1 MRRTVISTV
10 FVLIFLSILPASVR
24 AGDKDLRVPDRS
36 IRVEDK
42 GLRVPDRIGRAE
54 DKGLRTPDRS
64 IRAEDKRLRTP
75 GRNHPISFNNVPWQ
89 KFADDSRVDSIL
101 NTLTL
106 REKIAQLMWIP
117 AWAADR
123 GDNFRQVEELV
134 TKYGIGGV
142 IFFEGSRDRQ
152 VDFTNRLKKISRVPL
167 IIAQD
172 AEWGTGMRLQE
183 IEDFPYQMTLG
194 ALQDDSLI
202 YRMASAIAWQCRDIG
217 VNLNLA
223 PVADV
228 NNNPLNPVINYRSFG
243 EDPQK
248 VAAKAVMY
256 LKGLQDNGVMACAKH
271 FPGHGDTDVDSHTG
285 LPVIRGDRKR
295 FDEVELVPFRR
306 VVSEGVGAVMTAHI
320 NVPGLDDTP
329 RLPATFS
336 KKVVTGILRND
347 IGFGGLIITDAM
359 NMAGATMTFPSGVAD
374 FEALKAGNDIIEYST
389 DPIRAIDEIALKVER
404 GEMDE
409 GEINIRCRK
418 LLEAKLWLENMQEG
432 GTGTI
437 RGIEASA
444 HPALIRDLYAGAM
457 TLIENNNNLLPLGR
471 LDRIRIA
478 TVAVNRLAM
487 TEFQKLTDRY
497 TDADHYFIDPDN
509 EQAVSYVMARL
520 KDYDVVIAGFCA
532 LEQKPAG
539 AYGVTP
545 ALNKVFR
552 SIAALDRS
560 AVIWFGNP
568 YGIARLDMTVRPS
581 ALLVAYQDNS
591 YSQQAA
597 VQVIFGG
604 LGASGRLPVT
614 INEGYHE
621 GYGIKTAGG
630 MRLQYGFPE
639 NAGLSSKVLYREV
652 DSIVKSG
659 IDSLAFP
666 GCQVLIAR
674 KGIVVLDKCYGHHFY
689 DSTEAVTEKDLWDLA
704 SVTKV
709 SAGTPSLM
717 LLDDRGLFDPDK
729 TLGEYLPWFRFSNKR
744 DLILREMLAHQSGLQ
759 AWIPFWK
766 NTLENDSTFRRGVF
780 RDISNRRFALQVS
793 DSLYMNRH
801 YLKEMFR
808 EIRDS
813 PTGEKK
819 YVYSDLTFILAA
831 EIVESLTD
839 TTIDKF
845 APANIYRPIGAFDIT
860 YNPLQK
866 YPRERIVPTEYDSL
880 FRKQQIR
887 GTVHDEGTA
896 MLGGVSGHAG
906 LFATGNDLLKLIE
919 MYRRGGEYGGV
930 RVLSSDVLKKY
941 TTVQYPE
948 NDNRRALGFDK
959 PLLGNDTIPPEEAY
973 PCHSVSPSSFGH
985 SGFTGTFVWVD
996 PEAEISY
1003 VFLSN
1008 RVYPTRNNNKLSEL
1022 SIRGN
1027 ILQAAYD
1034 AMTK

>member
-1 MRRTVISTV
+1 MTKKNAIFDFALKPDKMRRIVISSV
-10 FVLIFLSILPASVR
+10 LLFVLLFM
-24 AGDKDLRVPDRS
+24 VP
-36 IRVEDK
+36 VNM
-42 GLRVPDRIGRAE
+42 RAE
-54 DKGLRTPDRS
+54 DKSHRVPVKMRGKEKSYLAPVY
-64 IRAEDKRLRTP
+64 
-75 GRNHPISFNNVPWQ
+75 NVPWQ
-89 KFADDSRVDSIL
+89 KFADDTRIDSII
-101 NTLTL
+101 NSMTL
-106 REKIAQLMWIP
+106 REKIAQLIWIP
-117 AWAADR
+117 AWAANR
-123 GDNFRQVEELV
+123 GDNFRQVEDLV

-142 IFFEGSRDRQ
+142 IFFEGSRDKQ
-152 VDFTNRLKKISRVPL
+152 DDFTKRLKKISRVPL

-194 ALQDDSLI
+194 AVQDDSLV
-202 YRMASAIAWQCRDIG
+202 YRMAAAIAWQCRDIG

-256 LKGLQDNGVMACAKH
+256 MKGLQDNGVMACAKH

-285 LPVIRGDRKR
+285 LPVINGDRKR
-295 FDEVELVPFRR
+295 FDSVELVPFKRLI
-306 VVSEGVGAVMTAHI
+306 SEGVGAVMTAHI
-320 NVPGLDDTP
+320 SVPGLDNTP

-347 IGFGGLIITDAM
+347 AGFGGLILTDAM
-359 NMAGATMTFPSGVAD
+359 NMAGATMTFPSGTAD
-374 FEALKAGNDIIEYST
+374 YEALKAGNDIIEYST
-389 DPIRAIDEIALKVER
+389 DPLRAIDEIALRVER
-404 GEMDE
+404 GEMDVA
-409 GEINIRCRK
+409 EIDRRCRK
-418 LLEAKLWLENMQEG
+418 LLEAKLWLENANEDT
-432 GTGTI
+432 TGA
-437 RGIEASA
+437 RGIDGSA

-457 TLIENNNNLLPLGR
+457 TLLENNNNLLPLGR

-487 TEFQKLTDRY
+487 TDFQKLTDRY
-497 TDADHYFIDPDN
+497 TNADHYFIDPDN

-545 ALNKVFR
+545 ALSKVFR

-560 AVIWFGNP
+560 AIIWFGNP
-568 YGIARLDMTVRPS
+568 YGIARLDMTDNPS
-581 ALLVAYQDNS
+581 ALLLAYQDNS
-591 YSQQAA
+591 YSQQTA

-614 INEGYHE
+614 VNEKYHE

-639 NAGLSSKVLYREV
+639 NAGLSSEILNRKV
-652 DSIVKSG
+652 DSLVKEG

-689 DSTEAVTEKDLWDLA
+689 DSTEAVTEQDLWDLA

-717 LLDDRGLFDPDK
+717 LLDDRGLFDPDR

-744 DLILREMLAHQSGLQ
+744 DLVLREMLAHQSGLQ

-766 NTLENDSTFRRGVF
+766 NTLENDSTFRRGIF

-801 YLKEMFR
+801 YLRDMFR

-813 PTGEKK
+813 PMGEKK

-831 EIVESLTD
+831 EIIESLTD
-839 TTIDKF
+839 TTIDRF
-845 APANIYRPIGAFDIT
+845 APANIYRPIGAFNIT

-906 LFATGNDLLKLIE
+906 LFATGNDLLKLVE

-930 RVLSSDVLKKY
+930 RILSPEVLKRY

-959 PLLGNDTIPPEEAY
+959 PLLGNDTIPPDEAY
-973 PCHSVSPSSFGH
+973 PCHSASPSSFGH

-996 PEAEISY
+996 PDAEISY

-1008 RVYPTRNNNKLSEL
+1008 RVYPTRNNNKLSDL

-1027 ILQAAYD
+1027 ILQAVYD
-1034 AMTK
+1034 AELR